1 MRGELSSI
9 TKLLLFSSGAT
20 YELILKCPRFE
31 VNKYASIG
39 LTVLFTAFLSV
50 LSSFFAFNLIFH
62 SNYISI
68 PLAILWGG
76 IIFNLDR
83 YIVSSMRM
91 NDSKWNEF
99 LKSIPRL
106 LIAIL
111 IAMII
116 SKPLEI
122 KLFSTEIEN
131 HLEKEKIKLA
141 YEVSTKYDE
150 NLMHIDSKKEALES
164 GFQKTLE
171 LRDVYYEAYKCECTG
186 TCGTNVRGY
195 GKECQSRKERYE
207 LFLVEL
213 EDKQIRRDSIMRVYS
228 AEETKIKDLI
238 DQETTLISE
247 NDFGLFDQI
256 RALNQI
262 DEVASFFIFM
272 IFIMIETAPLLT
284 KLLSTKGPYDN
295 LVLEH
300 EMKFETDYLKQ
311 VDNLDHERLKNKKLK
326 EMSSNLEL
334 KSKENEI
341 KKILNQDAF
350 ERYDKM
356 RKDIDN
362 KNINT

>member
-1 MRGELSSI
+1 MRGELSAI

-20 YELILKCPRFE
+20 YDLIRKCPRFE

-50 LSSFFAFNLIFH
+50 LSSYFAFNLIFN

-68 PLAILWGG
+68 PLSILWGG

-91 NDSKWNEF
+91 NDSRWNEF

-106 LIAIL
+106 LIAVL

-131 HLEKEKIKLA
+131 YLEKEKIKLA
-141 YEVSTKYDE
+141 YEVSNKYND
-150 NLMHIDSKKEALES
+150 NLKHIDSKKEVLES
-164 GFQKTLE
+164 GFQKNLA

-213 EDKQIRRDSIMRVYS
+213 KYKQIQKDSIMRVYS
-228 AEETKIKDLI
+228 VEEIKIKDLI
-238 DQETTLISE
+238 ERENKLISE

-262 DEVASFFIFM
+262 DEVASFFIFL
-272 IFIMIETAPLLT
+272 IFIMIEIAPLLT
-284 KLLSTKGPYDN
+284 KLLSNKGPYDN

-326 EMSSNLEL
+326 EMSTNLEL

-350 ERYDKM
+350 ERYDRM
-356 RKDIDN
+356 RKDIDT

>member
-1 MRGELSSI
+1 MRGELSAI

-20 YELILKCPRFE
+20 YDLIIKCPRFE

-39 LTVLFTAFLSV
+39 LTVLITAFLSV
-50 LSSFFAFNLIFH
+50 LSSYFAFSLIFN
-62 SNYISI
+62 SNFISV
-68 PLAILWGG
+68 PLAILWGC

-106 LIAIL
+106 LIAVL

-122 KLFSTEIEN
+122 QLFSSEIDN
-131 HLEKEKIKLA
+131 FLEKEKVELS
-141 YEVSTKYDE
+141 YEVGNKYNED
-150 NLMHIDSKKEALES
+150 LKHIDSKKEVLEA
-164 GFQKTLE
+164 GFQKNLE
-171 LRDVYYEAYKCECTG
+171 LRDTYYEAYKCECTG
-186 TCGTNVRGY
+186 TCGTNVKGY

-213 EDKQIRRDSIMRVYS
+213 KDKKIDKDSIMKVYS
-228 AEETKIKDLI
+228 VEETKIKDLI
-238 DQETTLISE
+238 SRENKLIFD
-247 NDFGLFDQI
+247 NTFGLFDQI
-256 RALNQI
+256 RALNQV
-262 DEVASFFIFM
+262 DEVASFFILL
-272 IFIMIETAPLLT
+272 IFIMIEIAPLLT
-284 KLLSTKGPYDN
+284 KLLSHKGPYDN
-295 LVLEH
+295 LVLEY

-326 EMSSNLEL
+326 EMSTNLEL

-350 ERYDKM
+350 ERYDQM
-356 RKDIDN
+356 RKDIDT

>member
-1 MRGELSSI
+1 
-9 TKLLLFSSGAT
+9 
-20 YELILKCPRFE
+20 
-31 VNKYASIG
+31 
-39 LTVLFTAFLSV
+39 
-50 LSSFFAFNLIFH
+50 
-62 SNYISI
+62 
-68 PLAILWGG
+68 
-76 IIFNLDR
+76 
-83 YIVSSMRM
+83 MRM

-99 LKSIPRL
+99 IKSIPRL
-106 LIAIL
+106 LIAVL

-141 YEVSTKYDE
+141 YEVSNKYE
-150 NLMHIDSKKEALES
+150 VSLTQIDHKKEVLES
-164 GFQKTLE
+164 DFQKNLA

-186 TCGTNVRGY
+186 TCGTNIRGY
-195 GKECQSRKERYE
+195 GKECQSRKERYD

-213 EDKQIRRDSIMRVYS
+213 KDKRMERDSIMRVYS
-228 AEETKIKDLI
+228 VEETKIKNLI
-238 DQETTLISE
+238 EREVKLISE

-262 DEVASFFIFM
+262 DEVASFFIFL
-272 IFIMIETAPLLT
+272 IFVMIETAPLLT
-284 KLLSTKGPYDN
+284 KLLSSKGPYDN

-356 RKDIDN
+356 RRNIDN
-362 KNINT
+362 KNLNT

>member
-1 MRGELSSI
+1 MRGELSAI

-20 YELILKCPRFE
+20 YDLIIKCPRFE

-39 LTVLFTAFLSV
+39 LTVLITAFLSV
-50 LSSFFAFNLIFH
+50 LSSYFAFSLIFN
-62 SNYISI
+62 SNFISV
-68 PLAILWGG
+68 PLAILWGC

-106 LIAIL
+106 LIAVL

-122 KLFSTEIEN
+122 QLFSSEIDN
-131 HLEKEKIKLA
+131 FLEKEKIELS
-141 YEVSTKYDE
+141 YEVGNKYNED
-150 NLMHIDSKKEALES
+150 LKHIDSKKEVLEA
-164 GFQKTLE
+164 GFQKNLE
-171 LRDVYYEAYKCECTG
+171 LRDTYYEAYKCECTG
-186 TCGTNVRGY
+186 TCGTNVKGY

-213 EDKQIRRDSIMRVYS
+213 KDKKIDKDSIMKVYS
-228 AEETKIKDLI
+228 VEETKIKDLI
-238 DQETTLISE
+238 SRENKLIFD
-247 NDFGLFDQI
+247 NTFGLFDQI
-256 RALNQI
+256 RALNQV
-262 DEVASFFIFM
+262 DEVASFFILL
-272 IFIMIETAPLLT
+272 IFIMIEIAPLLT
-284 KLLSTKGPYDN
+284 KLLSHKGPYDN
-295 LVLEH
+295 LVLEY

-326 EMSSNLEL
+326 EMSTNLEL

-350 ERYDKM
+350 ERYDQM
-356 RKDIDN
+356 RKDIDT

>member
-1 MRGELSSI
+1 MRGELSAI
-9 TKLLLFSSGAT
+9 TKILLFSSGAT
-20 YELILKCPRFE
+20 YDLIRKCPRFE

-50 LSSFFAFNLIFH
+50 LSSYFAFILIFN
-62 SNYISI
+62 SNYICM
-68 PLAILWGG
+68 PLAILWGC

-91 NDSKWNEF
+91 NDGKWNEF
-99 LKSIPRL
+99 LKAIPRL
-106 LIAIL
+106 LIAVM

-131 HLEKEKIKLA
+131 YLEKEKIKLA
-141 YEVSTKYDE
+141 HEVSNKYDE
-150 NLMHIDSKKEALES
+150 NLRHIDSKKEILES
-164 GFQKTLE
+164 GFQKNLA

-207 LFLVEL
+207 LFLAEL
-213 EDKQIRRDSIMRVYS
+213 KDSRIQKDSIMRLYAV
-228 AEETKIKDLI
+228 EETKIKDLI
-238 DQETTLISE
+238 ERENKLISE
-247 NDFGLFDQI
+247 NDFGLFDQM

-262 DEVASFFIFM
+262 DEVASFFILL
-272 IFIMIETAPLLT
+272 IFIMIEITPLLT
-284 KLLSTKGPYDN
+284 KLLSSKGPYDN
-295 LVLEH
+295 LVLEY

-326 EMSSNLEL
+326 EMSTNFEL
-334 KSKENEI
+334 KSKESEI